1 MYSEISE
8 ILLRR
13 KNKLN
18 LSGAKSETAINDAD
32 QNIKSMV
39 VSIMKNVQA
48 LGYTFDTDILKI
60 LFGYSESDLKKFY
73 SDIIP
78 KLKRLVGADKKYN
91 PMYPNFPKQVVEA
104 SDAELFINAIIHYW
118 SYGTLLPDYEKEDRL
133 PLLDDVKLTVLRL
146 GTTKDIYEIFNN
158 LLSSKTSIS
167 EQDKDDIE
175 TMLLTYPTL
184 VNANSPKEIPLKENA
199 AFFGKLIIEKSPIKN
214 ADIISRYFKTAT
226 DVLRLVTALSDGDI
240 SLATNT
246 KYRKLRRCER
256 RMIMDLLSNCGEII
270 EDMFRYEFE
279 WIRIGEIIH
288 PFEFKKGRYDKVR
301 AAFNT
306 LRNEKKPLFM
316 PGAVQKAILDN
327 NTKRAADLLVS
338 RPGDFAR
345 QLDKLLRDSDYT
357 TGMRILTQFA
367 NVANKVSVPVLLQVR
382 EHFNARVDSKN
393 DKARVFFPKGN
404 AAKVVSIDN
413 NMPVIDARLTKK
425 AKAVCD
431 KALKEIFSEKESI
444 GKVFIDDQF
453 KKILVPFSQ
462 RSASSASKTIVRGS
476 RFPIEDNAEYVRAF
490 IWWTNMGTDIGHYSN
505 GRVDLDLSAAFFDED
520 FKYIDHVSYTNLRSK
535 DIMAYH
541 SGDIT
546 NGGSVDG
553 DGVAEFIDIDISRA
567 ANKARYV
574 VFQVYS
580 FTNQKFSTLPNAR
593 FGWMQR
599 QKINSGEIFE
609 PKTVEMSIDV
619 NSASTKTLPVIF
631 DCVKREFIWC
641 DVNISL
647 ADRYISPNN
656 LETNMS
662 KIQAVCY
669 AMTHLHKPNLYTLI
683 GLNALARGEIVQ
695 SREEAD
701 IIFSNDTSQPVI
713 DFNEAGN
720 VKEIPIITAYDI
732 DYIVG
737 QLL

>member
-1 MYSEISE
+1 MFMAG
-8 ILLRR
+8 
-13 KNKLN
+13 K
-18 LSGAKSETAINDAD
+18 
-32 QNIKSMV
+32 
-39 VSIMKNVQA
+39 VQA
-48 LGYTFDTDILKI
+48 AILKNDM
-60 LFGYSESDLKKFY
+60 LEAAKMLK
-73 SDIIP
+73 
-78 KLKRLVGADKKYN
+78 
-91 PMYPNFPKQVVEA
+91 
-104 SDAELFINAIIHYW
+104 
-118 SYGTLLPDYEKEDRL
+118 
-133 PLLDDVKLTVLRL
+133 
-146 GTTKDIYEIFNN
+146 
-158 LLSSKTSIS
+158 
-167 EQDKDDIE
+167 
-175 TMLLTYPTL
+175 
-184 VNANSPKEIPLKENA
+184 
-199 AFFGKLIIEKSPIKN
+199 
-214 ADIISRYFKTAT
+214 
-226 DVLRLVTALSDGDI
+226 
-240 SLATNT
+240 
-246 KYRKLRRCER
+246 
-256 RMIMDLLSNCGEII
+256 
-270 EDMFRYEFE
+270 
-279 WIRIGEIIH
+279 
-288 PFEFKKGRYDKVR
+288 
-301 AAFNT
+301 
-306 LRNEKKPLFM
+306 
-316 PGAVQKAILDN
+316 
-327 NTKRAADLLVS
+327 S

-345 QLDKLLRDSDYT
+345 QLDKLLRDSDEKHIAYIT
-357 TGMRILTQFA
+357 AAFA
-367 NVANKVSVPVLLQVR
+367 EVAEKVSTPVLLQVR
-382 EHFNARVDSKN
+382 EHFIERKGE
-393 DKARVFFPKGN
+393 KMPIRVFFPKGN
-404 AAKVVSIDN
+404 V
-413 NMPVIDARLTKK
+413 
-425 AKAVCD
+425 AKAMVIPNDLPTISVTACQQIID
-431 KALKEIFSEKESI
+431 TCNKALVAQFKTKEPM
-444 GKVFIDDQF
+444 GKVYINPDF
-453 KKILVPFSQ
+453 KNYLVPFSQ
-462 RSASSASKTIVRGS
+462 RSASSANKIVVRGS
-476 RFPIEDNAEYVRAF
+476 KLPINPKAKAVRGF

-546 NGGSVDG
+546 DGGSVDG

-580 FTNQKFSTLPNAR
+580 FTNQKFSALPNVR

-647 ADRYISPNN
+647 DDRYISPNN